1 MKLPF
6 VSKYNSHTIVK
17 FFVIIILAFFAGF
30 LLRGLFSSSP
40 ADTPEVSRT
49 QQIWTCSMHPQ
60 IRSTKPGKCPICF
73 MDLIPLT
80 TYEHEHPLGP
90 RQITFSPEAIKL
102 MEIQTAPVERKFVDA
117 EIRMVGKIDYD
128 ETRLK
133 DITAWVPG
141 RIDRLFVDF
150 TGTEVIKGDHMVRL
164 YSPDLISAQAE
175 YLQTLKAVQ
184 NIKDETSELI
194 RRSTEET
201 LKAARDKLTLLGLQ
215 DKQIDQITK
224 AGEPTDYI
232 NIDAPLGGVVIHKH
246 ATEGMYVQTGSK
258 IYTIADLSQVW
269 VNLDAYESDVNMVAY
284 QQPVKFTVEA
294 YPGQTFEGKIT
305 FKSPILDPKTRTVKL
320 RVNVPNP
327 DGKLKPG
334 MFVRAVVYSKLG
346 QDGVITDPALAKKY
360 TCPMHPSVLKD
371 SPGTCDICGMD
382 LVTVESRGLAKAN
395 QSEQPPLVIPA
406 SAPLITGKRAVV
418 YVQLDD
424 PNRPIFEGRE
434 VVLGPRAGDY
444 YVVEKGLAEGELVVT
459 NGNFKIDSA
468 LQIQAKPSM
477 MSPAGGAVP
486 PAHHHDH
493 GQMKM

>member
-1 MKLPF
+1 
-6 VSKYNSHTIVK
+6 
-17 FFVIIILAFFAGF
+17 
-30 LLRGLFSSSP
+30 
-40 ADTPEVSRT
+40 
-49 QQIWTCSMHPQ
+49 
-60 IRSTKPGKCPICF
+60 

-80 TYEHEHPLGP
+80 TYESEHPLGP

-102 MEIQTAPVERKFVDA
+102 MEIQTTPVGRKFVDA
-117 EIRMVGKIDYD
+117 EIRMVGKVDYD

-133 DITAWVPG
+133 DITAWVSG

-175 YLQTLKAVQ
+175 YLQSLKAVQ

-194 RRSTEET
+194 KRSTEET
-201 LKAARDKLTLLGLQ
+201 LKAARDKLALLGLQ
-215 DKQIDQITK
+215 DKQIEQIEKT
-224 AGEPTDYI
+224 GEPTDYI
-232 NIDAPLGGVVIHKH
+232 NIDAPLGGVVIHRY

-258 IYTIADLSQVW
+258 IYTIADFSQVW

-284 QQPVKFTVEA
+284 QQPVKFTVVA
-294 YPGQTFEGKIT
+294 YPGETFEGRIT

-327 DGKLKPG
+327 DGRLKPG
-334 MFVRAVVYSKLG
+334 MFVRAVVYSKLS
-346 QDGVITDPALAKKY
+346 QSGVMTDPALAHKY
-360 TCPMHPSVLKD
+360 TCPMHPSILKD

-382 LVTVESRGLAKAN
+382 LVTVESRGLVN
-395 QSEQPPLVIPA
+395 THQSDQPPLVIPA

-444 YVVEKGLAEGELVVT
+444 YIVEKGLAEGDLVVT

-477 MSPAGGAVP
+477 MSPAGGE
-486 PAHHHDH
+486 PAPEHHHS